1 MIVIDSDHIPPS
13 VNNLFVNVPGR
24 GRVPSKAYLAWRKSA
39 GWDYNG
45 VGSVSGRYSMVITLD
60 QTKVRKNS
68 DITNRIKAV
77 EDMCVIHQIVE
88 DDSLCQELTI
98 RYGSCPKSLR
108 VEISPSLV

>member
-1 MIVIDSDHIPPS
+1 MIVIDSDHVPPS
-13 VNNLFVNVPGR
+13 VNHLFTNVPGR
-24 GRVPSKAYLAWRKSA
+24 GRVPSKHYLAWRKAA

-98 RYGSCPKSLR
+98 RYGQCPKSLR
-108 VEISPSLV
+108 VEVRPVS